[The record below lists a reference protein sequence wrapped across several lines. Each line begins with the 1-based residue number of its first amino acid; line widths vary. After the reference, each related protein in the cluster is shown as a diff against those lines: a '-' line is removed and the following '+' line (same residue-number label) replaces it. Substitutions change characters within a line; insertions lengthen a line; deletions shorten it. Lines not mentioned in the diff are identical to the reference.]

1 MENARRRRVQE
12 KAVHQMGIGLTGG
25 PLALLRDQG
34 DGDQGDGDQGKDHDQ
49 PDQHALAA
57 ATAGAVGVLSRRGH
71 AGNPGGDYFLAMRRT
86 WATRTS
92 ISSSVTPSMGFI
104 RVLPFSLLMPS
115 RMALTAS
122 ASVKAA

>member
-34 DGDQGDGDQGKDHDQ
+34 DGDQGKDHDQ
-49 PDQHALAA
+49 PDQHAFAA